1 MSWDFE
7 RKQRRSSVAP
17 GRAPRVR
24 QRAALPEVESLEGRQ
39 LLSIYTGPTS
49 SRPIVSHG
57 TVFTLSVTGGG
68 YETVKRMR
76 HGLYAINLYATNAS
90 SALSISAQSRQT
102 VYNNVPLPIG
112 QINIKTGLLGSIN
125 AGAGT
130 LLGRMTPIQGSL
142 SSLIFNA
149 IGPNARV
156 DVEGSVGDME
166 TGGVTVGPTGHVNI
180 AGDITGQVAGGWTI
194 NGGQFNI
201 GGDVTGSLS
210 PGGLTVEHGG
220 ILSVGH
226 NLTGG
231 MNVAGTIAVSTN
243 GQISIGNNLGGLTV
257 GQDLD
262 LNTGGSFLVGGDV
275 TAASTVN
282 GSLQINQGGL
292 FAVKRDFL
300 TGLTV
305 GGDMTLDSA
314 GNFNIGRD
322 LAALNVGG
330 NLQVAPAAGQVR
342 VGGNLDTLKI
352 TGAYQGK
359 GLPTSTD
366 LVVGLD
372 LNDVTVDG
380 GGANQG
386 GIQDANIDVGKGIN
400 GLTILHGIFNSL
412 ITAGVLIDGTGGTS
426 GVGNGTG
433 TVGADGIDAVFN
445 SQLLAGVDIYNLTL
459 SGDVKSDFPTNPN
472 PTGYPT
478 RILAGAN
485 RDGTFNSGG
494 LIDNFQ
500 ITGALIDSVLAAS
513 VAPSG
518 GNGTLPPSG
527 YTSQPARTNTPGDGG
542 SDTYD
547 APNGLIY
554 GGPVSA
560 PVAYPN
566 WSEITYFNET
576 FQKLSWN
583 HQLDPTIDD
592 YILPGAINPSFASAP
607 LTASQ
612 LQNPTVTSTYTSNT
626 SGPAGSTNSS
636 QTTTSSGGGQ
646 TTTSSINGPGGSISS
661 TSSSTIT
668 GTTTLNLP
676 LPSKSTVLGGVIS
689 TQHGDAQDYA
699 SILAADTSGVFV
711 GTLPKQ

>member
-1 MSWDFE
+1 
-7 RKQRRSSVAP
+7 
-17 GRAPRVR
+17 VR
-24 QRAALPEVESLEGRQ
+24 QRAALPGVEALEGRQ

-68 YETVKRMR
+68 YETVRRMR
-76 HGLYAINLYATNAS
+76 HGLYAINLYATNAN
-90 SALSISAQSRQT
+90 SALSISAQARHT

-112 QINIKTGLLGSIN
+112 RINIKTGLLGSIN
-125 AGAGT
+125 AGAAT
-130 LLGRMTPIQGSL
+130 LLGRMTPIDGSL

-149 IGPNARV
+149 IGPNATV
-156 DVEGSVGDME
+156 DVRGSVGDME
-166 TGGVTVGPTGHVNI
+166 TGGVTVGPTGHLNI

-194 NGGQFNI
+194 DGGHFSI
-201 GGDVTGSLS
+201 GGDVTGALS
-210 PGGLTVEHGG
+210 PGSLTVEHGG

-226 NLTGG
+226 NVTGG
-231 MNVAGTIAVSTN
+231 INVGGGIDVSTN

-275 TAASTVN
+275 TAASTVS
-282 GSLQINQGGL
+282 GSVQINQGGL
-292 FAVKRDFL
+292 FAVSRDFL

-305 GGDMTLDSA
+305 GGDMSLDSA

-330 NLQVAPAAGQVR
+330 DLRVAPAAGEVR
-342 VGGNLDTLKI
+342 VGGNLDTLNI

-359 GLPTSTD
+359 GSPTAAD

-372 LNDVTVDG
+372 LNDVTVNG
-380 GGANQG
+380 GGANRG

-426 GVGNGTG
+426 GVGNGSG

-485 RDGTFNSGG
+485 RNGTFNSGG

-513 VAPSG
+513 VAPKGDSG
-518 GNGTLPPSG
+518 LLPPSG
-527 YTSQPARTNTPGDGG
+527 YTPQPPPNNLPGDN
-542 SDTYD
+542 TYD
-547 APNGLIY
+547 APAGVIF
-554 GGPVSA
+554 GGPVNA

-583 HQLDPTIDD
+583 TTLDPTIDD

-607 LTASQ
+607 LTAAQ
-612 LQNPTVTSTYTSNT
+612 IANPTVTTQTQ
-626 SGPAGSTNSS
+626 SGSSGSQFSS
-636 QTTTSSGGGQ
+636 TTT
-646 TTTSSINGPGGSISS
+646 
-661 TSSSTIT
+661 T

-676 LPSKSTVLGGVIS
+676 LPTKSTVLGGVVS
-689 TQHGDAQDYA
+689 TQHGDTQDFA
-699 SILAADTSGVFV
+699 GILAADTRGVFV
-711 GTLPKQ
+711 GTLPQQ